1 MAYDLQEQE
10 QLAQFRAWWD
20 KYGNWVL
27 TVLTFALLAI
37 AAVNGYKWY
46 ERDEAAKAAAV
57 YDELVRAV
65 DANNGARVQELT
77 DTLTARHGRTVYAPM
92 AALYAARFKHA
103 AGDLPG
109 ARARLQWVI
118 DDSGHAEY
126 LPLARLRLAGVQL
139 DEKAFDEAL
148 RTLAAAPP
156 PAVLAAAY
164 ADRRGDVL
172 AAQGKT
178 GEARAAYQEALDKAD
193 AGHPLRRIV
202 EIKLDALPAAAS

>member
-46 ERDEAAKAAAV
+46 ERDQAAKAAAV

-118 DDSGHAEY
+118 DD
-126 LPLARLRLAGVQL
+126 
-139 DEKAFDEAL
+139 
-148 RTLAAAPP
+148 
-156 PAVLAAAY
+156 
-164 ADRRGDVL
+164 
-172 AAQGKT
+172 
-178 GEARAAYQEALDKAD
+178 
-193 AGHPLRRIV
+193 
-202 EIKLDALPAAAS
+202 